1 MSNVPHS
8 ASQSIG
14 KPSKPVFM
22 CVKCKFKP
30 ADMKSHVVPKSIRNR
45 LFGEHRS
52 KGTRFAFEYAGRKD
66 LPKQD
71 FPKPELMCASC
82 DNGLGGMLEKDIPK
96 LLMPKDL
103 GSWEQWVRLGL
114 KPASLGVYHL
124 FDYRGS
130 AAFTQI
136 ERVAA
141 LTAWRAMHAM
151 ARDGSAILD
160 GLLTSPAGMDLD
172 RAMIAY
178 IENGTPLG
186 GVALSKPSLWW
197 LSAQQIID
205 VTGEDDRLP
214 ISWGALGTLGTPG
227 DVTLAVL
234 FGFWLVTWNLP
245 GAASP
250 TDQLVYHWF
259 NQMKE
264 EHRQLVAGR
273 KC

>member
-1 MSNVPHS
+1 
-8 ASQSIG
+8 
-14 KPSKPVFM
+14 M

-160 GLLTSPAGMDLD
+160 GLLTSSAGMDLD

-264 EHRQLVAGR
+264 EHRHLVAGR